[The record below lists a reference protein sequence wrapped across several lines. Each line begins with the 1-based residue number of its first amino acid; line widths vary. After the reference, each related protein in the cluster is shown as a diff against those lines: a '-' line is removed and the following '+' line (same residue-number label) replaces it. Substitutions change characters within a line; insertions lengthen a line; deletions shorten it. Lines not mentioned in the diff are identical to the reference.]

1 MGSPIQSGLDTGVA
15 QLLDALGRFCDAE
28 GLAASDLHSI
38 YFFEDEVEVVIVR
51 TDGRRRHNFYPM
63 AAFEGA
69 PIRRS
74 GLAVLQQLPRS
85 GDEIKLKTAED
96 VPRNGNASE

>member
-1 MGSPIQSGLDTGVA
+1 
-15 QLLDALGRFCDAE
+15 
-28 GLAASDLHSI
+28 
-38 YFFEDEVEVVIVR
+38 
-51 TDGRRRHNFYPM
+51 M